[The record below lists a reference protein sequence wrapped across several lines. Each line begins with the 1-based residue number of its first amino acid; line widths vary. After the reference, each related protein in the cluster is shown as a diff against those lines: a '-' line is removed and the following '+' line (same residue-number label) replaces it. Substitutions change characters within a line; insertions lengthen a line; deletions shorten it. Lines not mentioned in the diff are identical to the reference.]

1 MKNKDIPKELLEK
14 RNVIECSFI
23 FTLFKDPSLAE
34 DYSKLNAEEDFVTED
49 GQFYFNILQAMRKAG
64 YATID
69 NISIYGFLADKKAVY
84 EQFEK
89 RGGWAEIKNIL
100 DLVSSDNIDAYY
112 DDLMK
117 SNLLIRL
124 HEKGFPVIENLT
136 KFSAMSAEN
145 VYDFFD
151 YELSN
156 LTLGKIEKIKEVN
169 LSEDYDEWIEE
180 WNEGNEVGYEIGLP
194 MLNYRLLG
202 LHKRNLTLHVGG
214 IGQGKTTTAVAW
226 YIIPNLMKGNDVT
239 VIANEQGESEWR
251 QMILSTVMFN
261 RLPPSVNKQNLN
273 RHKLIVGG
281 FTPAQKNL
289 MKEAAEWLKAQP
301 GKIRFIEVNNYD
313 STSIKRIVA
322 KRSRLGCS
330 LFIVD
335 TLKPMDET
343 SDRAWAEFIETA
355 KSLFLVAKKY
365 EVALVATC
373 QLSPDAMSR
382 LYLDLTCI
390 GKARG
395 IAETASTVVM
405 FRPLSEHEKESVK
418 PWNFDCNNKKIK
430 KTEDLDTNKD
440 YIMLFTPKNRFGP
453 VNPQLVIERNMD
465 FNTYKEIG
473 WYQCPFDYGKR

>member
-1 MKNKDIPKELLEK
+1 MKNKTIPKELLEK
-14 RNVIECSFI
+14 RDVTECSFI
-23 FTLFKDPSLAE
+23 FTLYKDPSLAE
-34 DYSKLNAEEDFVTED
+34 DYAKLKADEDFVTED
-49 GQFYFNILQAMRKAG
+49 GKFYYNLLMAMRKAG
-64 YATID
+64 YATMD
-69 NISIYGFLADKKAVY
+69 NISIYGFLADKKAVS

-89 RGGWAEIKNIL
+89 RGGWAEIKNII
-100 DLVSSDNIDAYY
+100 DLVSTDNIDAYY

-124 HEKGFPVIENLT
+124 NEKGFPVISNLE
-136 KFSAMSAEN
+136 KFASMSSEN

-151 YELSN
+151 YELSSI
-156 LTLGKIEKIKEVN
+156 TLGKVEKIKEVN
-169 LSEDYDEWIEE
+169 LSEGYDNWIAEWD
-180 WNEGNEVGYEIGLP
+180 EGNEVGFDIGLP
-194 MLNYRLLG
+194 MVNYRLLG

-226 YIIPNLMKGNDVT
+226 YIIPNLMQGNDVT
-239 VIANEQGESEWR
+239 IIANEQGESEWR

-261 RLPPSVNKQNLN
+261 KLPKDAKAQGMN
-273 RHKLIVGG
+273 RHKLMVGS
-281 FTPAQKNL
+281 FTSEQKEQMKRAAQ
-289 MKEAAEWLKAQP
+289 WLEAQP
-301 GKIRFIEVNNYD
+301 GKVRFIEVQNYD

-355 KSLFLVAKKY
+355 KSLFLCAKKY

-405 FRPLSEHEKESVK
+405 FRPLSENEKEKVK
-418 PWNFDCNNKKIK
+418 PWNFDRDNKKIK
-430 KTEDLDTNKD
+430 KTEDLDQNKD